1 MSGDRD
7 PIRLLDSESGASPLL
22 REVLGST
29 RDDGPAE
36 ADLLRLGARVAAL
49 GEPTSTGAGG
59 GAGGAP
65 ILAVAL
71 IVAGLA
77 TLVGGLVFWSRPTAP
92 RAPRPPSAPSVGAD
106 PPPTVEP
113 APAPAVSEP
122 PPSLPPSELPLPR
135 GAAPHESSSHE
146 SHTSHRRRPGPAP
159 AATEAAASTEIDLLG
174 AAQRALRSGVPR
186 RALELAEEHAV
197 RFPAG
202 VLVEEREAI
211 AVEALARLGRRDEAA
226 VRHASFVRR
235 FPHSTYRARL
245 EKLVPR

>member
-1 MSGDRD
+1 MSGEHD
-7 PIRLLDSESGASPLL
+7 PIRLLDPESGASPLL
-22 REVLGST
+22 RDVLGST

-36 ADLLRLGARVAAL
+36 VDLRRLGARVAAL
-49 GEPTSTGAGG
+49 GEPTSPGAGG
-59 GAGGAP
+59 GGGAP

-71 IVAGLA
+71 IVAGIA
-77 TLVGGLVFWSRPTAP
+77 TLVGGLVFWSRSQASRDPL
-92 RAPRPPSAPSVGAD
+92 PPSAGAD
-106 PPPTVEP
+106 SPPAPGP
-113 APAPAVSEP
+113 APAPAVIEP
-122 PPSLPPSELPLPR
+122 PASPRELPLST
-135 GAAPHESSSHE
+135 GAAPRQSSPHE
-146 SHTSHRRRPGPAP
+146 SHTYHRRRSGPAP

-174 AAQRALRSGVPR
+174 AAQRALRGGAPR

-211 AVEALARLGRRDEAA
+211 AIEALARLGRRDEAA
-226 VRHASFVRR
+226 VRHASFVGR